1 LLAKVTLTKPR
12 VWSLRGGGLWFAVL
26 RPAVALISWGCMDLT
41 RQQAEILQRLYGQG
55 FEIVAFPMYASYVG
69 VRKGE
74 CAALLALVASGG
86 FSLFGPPTC
95 MVGGNLGAKVRHH
108 DGDYFV
114 WKNERVAATPERNAE
129 LAQFSAELTA
139 ALDPVV

>member
-1 LLAKVTLTKPR
+1 MLFYL
-12 VWSLRGGGLWFAVL
+12 S
-26 RPAVALISWGCMDLT
+26 MDLT
-41 RQQAEILQRLYGQG
+41 RKQAEILQRLYGQG

-74 CAALLALVASGG
+74 CAALLAPVASGG

-114 WKNERVAATPERNAE
+114 WKNERVAATPERTAE
-129 LAQFSAELTA
+129 LAQFSTELTA
-139 ALDPVV
+139 ALGAVA

>member
-1 LLAKVTLTKPR
+1 
-12 VWSLRGGGLWFAVL
+12 
-26 RPAVALISWGCMDLT
+26 MDLT

-74 CAALLALVASGG
+74 CAALLAPLQSGG
-86 FSLFGPPTC
+86 FTVYGPPTC
-95 MVGGNLGAKVRHH
+95 MVAGNLGAKVSRH

-114 WKNERVAATPERNAE
+114 WKNERLAATPERNAE
-129 LAQFSAELTA
+129 LARFSAELTS
-139 ALDPVV
+139 ALGAVG